1 MEAESMKGRKGFVNG
16 VYVVKVDGFPRTRF
30 FFFSAREAEREYR
43 RQHGL
48 KGKHI
53 EWRPAYY

>member
-1 MEAESMKGRKGFVNG
+1 MTGRKGFVNG

-30 FFFSAREAEREYR
+30 FFCSAREAEREYR